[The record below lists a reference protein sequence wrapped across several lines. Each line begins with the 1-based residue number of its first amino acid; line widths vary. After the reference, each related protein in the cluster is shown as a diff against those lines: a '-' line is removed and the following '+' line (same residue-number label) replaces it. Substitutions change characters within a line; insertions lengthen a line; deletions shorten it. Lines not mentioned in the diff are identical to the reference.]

1 MTTAAKLVW
10 MVIALMLVLWLLG
23 ALATALISPGG

>member
-10 MVIALMLVLWLLG
+10 MVIALMLLLWLLG
-23 ALATALISPGG
+23 ALATTLISPG